1 VKDYTNAKRWT
12 RATLVVGIIASI
24 TGNVADV
31 VTAETEISLALR
43 VPQAV
48 FWPAA
53 LFLAIEVL
61 IRVPWSA
68 SSLSRIGRPFL
79 LSVAIPTAITSF
91 LHLHDLMIKSGEPG
105 LAQLTGPLA
114 IDGLMLGA
122 TIALL
127 VIRQL
132 ELTEQ
137 APERLELTLGGQ
149 AAQEYAAE
157 LANIDASITAN
168 TVELTKPISPAPQIE
183 PVERE
188 RAPRWDAAKVCEMA
202 VDGVKAPEAKQVAG
216 IGVSTYG
223 RYTRVAKALK
233 AEPGMEI
240 PAEWKVPAED
250 VRRMR
255 GMVAR

>member
-1 VKDYTNAKRWT
+1 MMKLQDHSSAKRWT
-12 RATLVVGIIASI
+12 RGTLVVGIIASI

-61 IRVPWSA
+61 IRVPWSS

-132 ELTEQ
+132 ELKEQ
-137 APERLELTLGGQ
+137 ERGDVEQVLFVEQEQREEERIDSTLLEQ
-149 AAQEYAAE
+149 VA
-157 LANIDASITAN
+157 
-168 TVELTKPISPAPQIE
+168 PISPAPSAPQL
-183 PVERE
+183 ERTP
-188 RAPRWDAAKVCEMA
+188 RASWDVAKVCELA
-202 VDGVKAPEAKQVAG
+202 VDGVKASEASVATG
-216 IGVSTYG
+216 IGASTYG
-223 RYTRVAKALK
+223 RYIRVAKALK
-233 AEPGMEI
+233 SSPALEI
-240 PAEWKVPAED
+240 PAEWKVPAD
-250 VRRMR
+250 HVSRMR
-255 GMVAR
+255 SMVSR